1 MKSLYDFT
9 YDQMGD
15 MALEQGWKKFRA
27 HQIFQW
33 LYRKRAVSIDDMS
46 DLSKDTRETLKQQ
59 FSLTPLELRDKQ
71 VASDGTTK
79 YLFAL
84 EDGSLIESVLMQFDY
99 GKSICVTSQVG
110 CNMAC
115 AFCASGLTKKK
126 RNLTSGEMVAQVL
139 YVQRD
144 LDTFDDRLSH
154 IVVMGTGEPFDNYDN
169 VMNFLSTV
177 NHDRGLGIGAR
188 HITIST
194 CGVVPKIYEF
204 AKEHTQYNLA
214 ISLHAPNN
222 ELRDRLMPVNRAYP
236 LEELME
242 AIQYYAR
249 ENNRRLTFEYILLRG
264 VNDQKEHVTQLARLL
279 KGLNAY
285 VNLIPY
291 NAVDENGFQGVDHAH
306 AMVFYDALMKQ
317 GVRCTIRKEHGTDI
331 DAACGQLRV
340 KHLKKEQEGSRS

>member
-1 MKSLYDFT
+1 MKSLYDFN
-9 YDQMGD
+9 YDEMGE
-15 MALEQGWKKFRA
+15 MAQLHGWKKFRG

-33 LYRKRAVSIDDMS
+33 LYRKRVVSIEDMS
-46 DLSKDTRETLKQQ
+46 DVSKDTRICLKEHYTLA
-59 FSLTPLELRDKQ
+59 PLQLREKQ
-71 VASDGTTK
+71 VSSDGTTK

-84 EDGSLIESVLMQFDY
+84 EDGALIESVLMQFEY

-126 RNLTSGEMVAQVL
+126 RDLTSGEMVAQVL

-144 LDTFDDRLSH
+144 LDEQQDRLSH
-154 IVVMGTGEPFDNYDN
+154 IVVMGTGEPFDNYEN
-169 VMNFLSTV
+169 MMNFLKTV

-214 ISLHAPNN
+214 ISLHAPNDA
-222 ELRDRLMPVNRAYP
+222 LRSTLMPVNKAYP
-236 LEELME
+236 LSELME
-242 AIQYYAR
+242 AIHYYAE
-249 ENNRRLTFEYILLRG
+249 ENNRRLTFEYILLKG
-264 VNDQKEHVTQLARLL
+264 VNDQKEHVNQLANLL
-279 KGLNAY
+279 RGINAY

-291 NAVDENGFQGVDHAH
+291 NAVDENGFQGVKYDD
-306 AMVFYDALMKQ
+306 AMVFYDALMKR
-317 GVRCTIRKEHGTDI
+317 GVRCTIRKEHGADI

-340 KHLKKEQEGSRS
+340 KHIRKETK

>member
-1 MKSLYDFT
+1 MKSLYDFN
-9 YDQMGD
+9 YDE
-15 MALEQGWKKFRA
+15 MAELAVEHGWKKFRG

-33 LYRKRAVSIDDMS
+33 LYRKRVTSIDDMS
-46 DLSKDTRETLKQQ
+46 DLSKDTREVLKANYQ
-59 FSLTPLELRDKQ
+59 LKPLELRDKQ
-71 VASDGTTK
+71 VSSDGTCK

-139 YVQRD
+139 YVQQD
-144 LDTFDDRLSH
+144 LDQSEDRLSH
-154 IVVMGTGEPFDNYDN
+154 IVVMGTGEPFDNYEN

-222 ELRDRLMPVNRAYP
+222 ELRNQLMPVNKAYP
-236 LEELME
+236 LEELMK
-242 AIQYYAR
+242 AIRYYAS
-249 ENNRRLTFEYILLRG
+249 ENNRRLTFEYILLKG
-264 VNDQKEHVTQLARLL
+264 VNDQKVHVDQLAKLM

-291 NAVDENGFQGVDHAH
+291 NAVDENGFQGVKYDE
-306 AMVFYDALMKQ
+306 AMVFYDALMKK
-317 GVRCTIRKEHGTDI
+317 GVRCTIRKEHGADI

-340 KHLKKEQEGSRS
+340 KHLRKEKEMER